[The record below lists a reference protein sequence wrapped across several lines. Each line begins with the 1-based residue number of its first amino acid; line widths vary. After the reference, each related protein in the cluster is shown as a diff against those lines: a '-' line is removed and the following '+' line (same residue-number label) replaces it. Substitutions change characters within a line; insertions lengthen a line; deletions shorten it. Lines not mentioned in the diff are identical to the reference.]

1 MRPLWT
7 GLGVTAALGLFS
19 LGTASCG
26 GNSTTSGFNTG
37 GNDSGIF
44 GGGDDSGG
52 GNLGGD
58 GGGGNGNGCTGQA
71 ADYVYVLSVENDL
84 YSFKPDQ
91 KVFTKIGAL
100 GCQTSMQPNSMA
112 IDRNANA
119 WVNYVATDM
128 TLGMDT
134 AGSLFEVST
143 KDASCLSG
151 KINLPTNWFRVGM
164 GYSTDGTSSTSETLY
179 IAATG
184 SGGLM
189 GNAPGLGK
197 INFQANAMQIIGGF
211 GGALN
216 GQSAELTGTGDGRLY
231 GFFTTTPVQVAQ
243 IDKSSGAASM
253 AAMLAQVET
262 PSFWAFSFWGGKFY
276 LYTCPD
282 MTLFP
287 QRTSNVTEYD
297 PTTGSVNPTYMT
309 NVGFRIVGAGVSTC
323 APVTPPK

>member
-1 MRPLWT
+1 MQPLRT
-7 GLGVTAALGLFS
+7 GLGATAALALFA
-19 LGTASCG
+19 LWAASCG
-26 GNSTTSGFNTG
+26 GSSTNPGFTT
-37 GNDSGIF
+37 GND
-44 GGGDDSGG
+44 GGTSFVGDDSGG
-52 GNLGGD
+52 NLGNGD
-58 GGGGNGNGCTGQA
+58 GGGTTGNGCTGQA

-91 KVFTKIGAL
+91 KLFTKIGAL

-119 WVNYVATDM
+119 WVNYVATDA

-134 AGSLFEVST
+134 AGALFQVST
-143 KDASCLSG
+143 KDASCLG
-151 KINLPTNWFRVGM
+151 GRVNLPTNWFRVGM

-184 SGGLM
+184 SGGMM

-197 INFQANAMQIIGGF
+197 VNFQANAMQVIGGF

-243 IDKSSGAASM
+243 IDKSTGAASM
-253 AAMLAQVET
+253 ATPLSQVET

>member
-1 MRPLWT
+1 MRMGFGPA
-7 GLGVTAALGLFS
+7 GALGIVTIACGF
-19 LGTASCG
+19 ACG
-26 GNSTTSGFNTG
+26 GTGTNSGFNTG
-37 GNDSGIF
+37 GGDSGSLT
-44 GGGDDSGG
+44 GGDDGGG
-52 GNLGGD
+52 GNLGDD
-58 GGGGNGNGCTGQA
+58 GGGGNANGCTGQA

-100 GCQTSMQPNSMA
+100 GCQTTMQPNSMA

-119 WVNYVATDM
+119 WVNYVATSG
-128 TLGMDT
+128 LGTDT
-134 AGSLFEVST
+134 AGALYKVST
-143 KDASCLSG
+143 KDASCLGSQ
-151 KINLPTNWFRVGM
+151 INLPTNWFRVGM
-164 GYSTDGTSSTSETLY
+164 GYSTDSATSKSETLY

-184 SGGLM
+184 NGAQM
-189 GNAPGLGK
+189 GSAPGLGK
-197 INFQANAMQIIGGF
+197 INFQANAMQIIGPF

-231 GFFTTTPVQVAQ
+231 GFFVTTPVQVAQ
-243 IDKSSGAASM
+243 IDKASGATSM
-253 AAMLAQVET
+253 ATPLPQVET
-262 PSFWAFSFWGGKFY
+262 PAFWAFSFWGGKFY

-282 MTLFP
+282 MTLNP

-323 APVTPPK
+323 APVAPPK